1 MSGAKSL
8 AHFVIEDIKA
18 GDTEEA
24 SRNAL
29 VIYQQMEK
37 LETLVVDILLLAKA
51 EIGSEDRD
59 VIDFNQLII
68 DMKERLTWLMK
79 DNPCKL
85 ETTINL
91 SVPIKSEKARFAQII
106 ENLISN
112 GLKYYDRNKDSPYV
126 RCDIFNEQETFFITV
141 TDNGMGIPQKHQGE
155 VFDMFKRFHAQT
167 STGSGLG
174 MALVKKHIEYL
185 NGEISLQSS
194 DKGTTF
200 KIVIPLD
207 KLI

>member
-1 MSGAKSL
+1 M
-8 AHFVIEDIKA
+8 
-18 GDTEEA
+18 
-24 SRNAL
+24 

-91 SVPIKSEKARFAQII
+91 SVSIKSEKACFAQII

-112 GLKYYDRNKDSPYV
+112 GLKHYDRNKDSLMSAV
-126 RCDIFNEQETFFITV
+126 IFS
-141 TDNGMGIPQKHQGE
+141 MS
-155 VFDMFKRFHAQT
+155 KRRF
-167 STGSGLG
+167 L
-174 MALVKKHIEYL
+174 LL
-185 NGEISLQSS
+185 L
-194 DKGTTF
+194 
-200 KIVIPLD
+200 LR
-207 KLI
+207 